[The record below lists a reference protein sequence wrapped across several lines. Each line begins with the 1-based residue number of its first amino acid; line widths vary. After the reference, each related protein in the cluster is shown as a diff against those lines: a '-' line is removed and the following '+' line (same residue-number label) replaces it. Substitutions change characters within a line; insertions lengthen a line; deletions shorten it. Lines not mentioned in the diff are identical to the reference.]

1 MDETERQAMQEA
13 EDERLAREMEKEE
26 AKRTAAAVRVCV
38 CVRVWV
44 CV

>member
-26 AKRTAAAVRVCV
+26 AKRTAATVRV
-38 CVRVWV
+38 
-44 CV
+44 